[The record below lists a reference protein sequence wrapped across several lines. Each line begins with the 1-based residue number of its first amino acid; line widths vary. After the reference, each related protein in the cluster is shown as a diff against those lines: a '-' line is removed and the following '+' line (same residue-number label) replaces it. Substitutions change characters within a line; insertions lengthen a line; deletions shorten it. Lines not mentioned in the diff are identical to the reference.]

1 MQLFGGLINWI
12 NMKKALLIILDGW
25 GIAPPSSANAIT
37 SANPQFFNSLIDEYP
52 NATLTTHGEAVGLP
66 KGQMGNSEV
75 GHLNIGAGR
84 VVYQELQRINHAIAT
99 KEIFNNKAFQAMI
112 TYCVTNDKPLHL
124 MGLVSQGGVHSH
136 LDHLLAV
143 CDYLMNTPI
152 TKVYIHAFTDGRD
165 TAPNA
170 ALTDIANL
178 QTKIKNTK
186 ITLATLV
193 GRYYAMDRD
202 KRWERISLA
211 YQLLVNSKGNAVFN
225 IEEAIKTSYE
235 LGVTDEFLKPII
247 NANSGFNGIQQD
259 DAVFCFNFR
268 TDRCREITQ
277 ALTQQAFGDFEMQ
290 PLRLHYTTLTMYDAT
305 FTNINVVFK
314 KENIKQTLGET
325 LADRGIKQMRA
336 AETEKYPHVTFF
348 FSGGRELVFEHE
360 IRVMQD
366 SPKVA
371 TYNLQPAMNAEA
383 LTNKVIDEIT
393 NDTFEFGIINY
404 ANPDMVGHTGDF
416 DAVVKA
422 IVTVDNCIEKLVT
435 MAQAYGYEIIII
447 ADHGNAECMRN
458 ADGSAHTAHTTNL
471 VPIIICNKN
480 YKINNG
486 ILADVA
492 PTILTLMQVQ
502 QPIAMTGSSLLM

>member
-1 MQLFGGLINWI
+1 
-12 NMKKALLIILDGW
+12 
-25 GIAPPSSANAIT
+25 
-37 SANPQFFNSLIDEYP
+37 
-52 NATLTTHGEAVGLP
+52 
-66 KGQMGNSEV
+66 
-75 GHLNIGAGR
+75 
-84 VVYQELQRINHAIAT
+84 
-99 KEIFNNKAFQAMI
+99 
-112 TYCVTNDKPLHL
+112 
-124 MGLVSQGGVHSH
+124 
-136 LDHLLAV
+136 
-143 CDYLMNTPI
+143 
-152 TKVYIHAFTDGRD
+152 
-165 TAPNA
+165 
-170 ALTDIANL
+170 
-178 QTKIKNTK
+178 
-186 ITLATLV
+186 
-193 GRYYAMDRD
+193 
-202 KRWERISLA
+202 
-211 YQLLVNSKGNAVFN
+211 
-225 IEEAIKTSYE
+225 
-235 LGVTDEFLKPII
+235 
-247 NANSGFNGIQQD
+247 
-259 DAVFCFNFR
+259 
-268 TDRCREITQ
+268 
-277 ALTQQAFGDFEMQ
+277 
-290 PLRLHYTTLTMYDAT
+290 MYDAT